1 MRAHDLT
8 AQLTLLGLNDRAT
21 LVYRALLERGAS
33 GADELAGID
42 GLSADDVHKA
52 LAELV
57 DAGLVGRS
65 SAADERYAPVA
76 PDAGL
81 KVLTAHRQAEV
92 QAAMVATLNA
102 YSEFRRTG
110 LSPATDHLV
119 EVVTG
124 PAMLERVEQAE
135 RNVHNE
141 IRRLDSPPYY
151 MPGTGNDTELDH
163 LARGIR
169 YRAVYAQS
177 ALEQE
182 GYLEGNVLPCMKAG
196 EQARVMHDVPVKLSI
211 VDDTMALVALPIG
224 EAAANRSLLIV
235 RPSSLFSALVGLFEL
250 AWQAALPIMA
260 SGEAGSRLEPIE
272 QRLLAL
278 LAAGVADET
287 IIRTLRISR
296 RTFFRYLERLQA
308 RAGVNSRFQL
318 GVQAVRSG
326 WLADQPDKPAAHD
339 QVLPRPLDPP
349 ARH

>member
-1 MRAHDLT
+1 MRADDLPSH
-8 AQLTLLGLNDRAT
+8 LNLLGLNDRSAH
-21 LVYRALLERGAS
+21 VYRALLDGGAA
-33 GADELAGID
+33 GVHELAEANGMAADE
-42 GLSADDVHKA
+42 VHKA
-52 LAELV
+52 LAELI
-57 DAGLVGRS
+57 DAGLVGRT
-65 SAADERYAPVA
+65 SAAGERYAPVA

-81 KVLTAHRQAEV
+81 KVLTARRQSEV

-102 YSEFRRTG
+102 YAEFRRTG

-135 RNVHNE
+135 RNVHHE

-169 YRAVYAQS
+169 YRVVYSQS
-177 ALEQE
+177 SLEQE
-182 GYLEGNVLPCMKAG
+182 GYLDGNVLPCMKAG
-196 EQARVMHDVPVKLSI
+196 EQARVLHDVPVKLSL
-211 VDDTMALVALPIG
+211 VDETMALVALPIG

-250 AWQAALPIMA
+250 AWRAALPIMP
-260 SGEAGSRLEPIE
+260 SGDVGSRLEPIE
-272 QRLLAL
+272 QRLLSL
-278 LAAGVADET
+278 LSAGVADET

-326 WLADQPDKPAAHD
+326 WLSGPPD
-339 QVLPRPLDPP
+339 
-349 ARH
+349 

>member
-1 MRAHDLT
+1 MRADDLPSH
-8 AQLTLLGLNDRAT
+8 LNLLGLNDQAAQ
-21 LVYRALLERGAS
+21 VYRALLDGGAA
-33 GADELAGID
+33 GLDELAGTNV
-42 GLSADDVHKA
+42 LSADEVHKA
-52 LAELV
+52 LTELI
-57 DAGLVGRS
+57 DAGLVGRTS
-65 SAADERYAPVA
+65 SADERYAPVA

-81 KVLTAHRQAEV
+81 KVLTARRESEV
-92 QAAMVATLNA
+92 NAAMVATLNA
-102 YSEFRRTG
+102 YAEFRRTR

-119 EVVTG
+119 DVVTG

-135 RNVHNE
+135 RNVNHE

-151 MPGTGNDTELDH
+151 MPSTGNDTELDN
-163 LARGIR
+163 LTRGIR
-169 YRAVYAQS
+169 YRVVYSQS
-177 ALEQE
+177 SLEQE
-182 GYLEGNVLPCMKAG
+182 GYLDGNVLPCMKAG

-224 EAAANRSLLIV
+224 EAAANRALLIV
-235 RPSSLFSALVGLFEL
+235 RPSSLLSALVGLFEL
-250 AWQAALPIMA
+250 AWRAALPIMP

-278 LAAGVADET
+278 LSAGVADET

-326 WLADQPDKPAAHD
+326 WLDAPPD
-339 QVLPRPLDPP
+339 
-349 ARH
+349 

>member
-1 MRAHDLT
+1 MHADDLPSH
-8 AQLTLLGLNDRAT
+8 LNLLGLNDEAAQ
-21 LVYRALLERGAS
+21 VYRVLLDGGAA
-33 GADELAGID
+33 GLDELAD
-42 GLSADDVHKA
+42 RSVLPTDEVHKA
-52 LAELV
+52 LSELI
-57 DAGLVGRS
+57 DAGLVGRT

-81 KVLTAHRQAEV
+81 KVLTARRESEMH
-92 QAAMVATLNA
+92 AAMVATLNA
-102 YSEFRRTG
+102 YADFRRTR

-119 EVVTG
+119 DVVTG

-135 RNVHNE
+135 RNVHHE

-151 MPGTGNDTELDH
+151 MPSTGNDTELDN

-169 YRAVYAQS
+169 YRVVYSQS
-177 ALEQE
+177 SLEQE
-182 GYLEGNVLPCMKAG
+182 GYLDGNVLPCMKAG

-224 EAAANRSLLIV
+224 EAAANRALLIV
-235 RPSSLFSALVGLFEL
+235 QPSSLLSALVGLFEL
-250 AWQAALPIMA
+250 AWRAALPIMP

-278 LAAGVADET
+278 LSAGVADET

-326 WLADQPDKPAAHD
+326 WLDAPPD
-339 QVLPRPLDPP
+339 
-349 ARH
+349 

>member
-1 MRAHDLT
+1 MRADDLPSH
-8 AQLTLLGLNDRAT
+8 LNLLGLNDQSAQ
-21 LVYRALLERGAS
+21 VYGALLDGGAA
-33 GADELAGID
+33 GVDELAETS
-42 GLSADDVHKA
+42 GLATDEVHKA
-52 LAELV
+52 LADLI
-57 DAGLVGRS
+57 DAGLVGRT
-65 SAADERYAPVA
+65 SATDERYAPVA

-81 KVLTAHRQAEV
+81 KVLTARRQSDV

-102 YSEFRRTG
+102 YAEFRRTG

-135 RNVHNE
+135 RNVHHE

-169 YRAVYAQS
+169 YRVVYSQS
-177 ALEQE
+177 SMEQE
-182 GYLEGNVLPCMKAG
+182 GYLDGNVLPCMKAG
-196 EQARVMHDVPVKLSI
+196 EQARVLHDVPVKLSL

-250 AWQAALPIMA
+250 AWRAALPIMP
-260 SGEAGSRLEPIE
+260 SGDVGSRLEPIE
-272 QRLLAL
+272 QRLLTL
-278 LAAGVADET
+278 LSAGVADET

-326 WLADQPDKPAAHD
+326 WLN
-339 QVLPRPLDPP
+339 DPP
-349 ARH
+349 D